1 MNAATLVQKL
11 WNYCNVLRDDVWVN
25 LKTLSQFG

>member
-11 WNYCNVLRDDVWVN
+11 WNYCDVGVRTLR
-25 LKTLSQFG
+25 LF